1 MSWIMAVE
9 KLKLKQQIRRKGRS
23 SKTSSSISNN
33 TTLDHLN
40 QSYNIPEDKVQYQ
53 KLTKLYNQLVE
64 THEKLELDC
73 GILFY
78 AFDPSLMEDSA
89 HRIVASVSNWLLSKI
104 ENVNRILRE
113 SRQRLEL

>member
-1 MSWIMAVE
+1 MAVE

-23 SKTSSSISNN
+23 SKTSGSIANDS
-33 TTLDHLN
+33 LDHLS
-40 QSYNIPEDKVQYQ
+40 QSYNIPENKVQYQ
-53 KLTKLYNQLVE
+53 KLTKQYNQLVE

-78 AFDPSLMEDSA
+78 TFDPSLLEDSA
-89 HRIVASVSNWLLSKI
+89 HRIVASVSNWLLNKI
-104 ENVNRILRE
+104 DIVNRILRE

>member
-9 KLKLKQQIRRKGRS
+9 KLKLKQQIRRKGR
-23 SKTSSSISNN
+23 KTSSSIISND
-33 TTLDHLN
+33 TLDHLS

-53 KLTKLYNQLVE
+53 QLTKLYNQLVE

-78 AFDPSLMEDSA
+78 TFDPSLMEDSA
-89 HRIVASVSNWLLSKI
+89 HRIVASVSNWLLSKN

>member
-1 MSWIMAVE
+1 MAVE

-23 SKTSSSISNN
+23 SSKTSSSISND
-33 TTLDHLN
+33 LDHLS
-40 QSYNIPEDKVQYQ
+40 QSYSIPEDKVQYQ

-78 AFDPSLMEDSA
+78 TFDPSLLDDSA
-89 HRIVASVSNWLLSKI
+89 HRIVASVSNWLLNKI
-104 ENVNRILRE
+104 KNVERVLRE

>member
-1 MSWIMAVE
+1 MAVE

-23 SKTSSSISNN
+23 SKTSSSNISNN
-33 TTLDHLN
+33 TTTLDHLN

-78 AFDPSLMEDSA
+78 TFDPSLMEDSA

>member
-23 SKTSSSISNN
+23 SSKTSISNDI
-33 TTLDHLN
+33 TLDHLS
-40 QSYNIPEDKVQYQ
+40 QSYNIPEDKVQYE
-53 KLTKLYNQLVE
+53 KLTKQYNQLVE
-64 THEKLELDC
+64 TREKLELDC

-78 AFDPSLMEDSA
+78 TFDPSLMEDSA
-89 HRIVASVSNWLLSKI
+89 HRIVASVSNWLLNKI
-104 ENVNRILRE
+104 DIVNRVLRE